1 MTLFG
6 KDKENNV
13 HLQAMKRLE
22 LDSARRLCHPEAHC
36 KQSACVLAGAIMVT
50 ERASSPFSSLAP
62 TRSFADG
69 TILFK
74 LFSTDRLS
82 KATLEAIFEEHTTVG
97 VFPWL
102 AYPVFQPPEQFAPF
116 KLADKL
122 FYNNAWENGA
132 SCMEMSAI
140 SAMNSALL
148 VQKAL
153 NSSLPP
159 LVSLGKSS
167 NTAEL

>member
-1 MTLFG
+1 MK
-6 KDKENNV
+6 KDKA
-13 HLQAMKRLE
+13 HLQAMIRLK
-22 LDSARRLCHPEAHC
+22 SNFTSRLCPPEAHC
-36 KQSACVLAGAIMVT
+36 KQSACVLAGAVMVT
-50 ERASSPFSSLAP
+50 ERANSPFSSLAP
-62 TRSFADG
+62 ARSFADG
-69 TILFK
+69 TILYK
-74 LFSTDRLS
+74 LFSTDSLS
-82 KATLEAIFEEHTTVG
+82 KATLEAIFEEHTVVG

-132 SCMEMSAI
+132 SCMEVSAI

-153 NSSLPP
+153 NASHATLLTS
-159 LVSLGKSS
+159 GKSS
-167 NTAEL
+167 NMAEL